1 VRVDERNRVQVS
13 VIVSTYNT
21 VKDLDECLGSI
32 IAQTKLPKEVLVIN
46 NAMDARTKDLIER
59 RE

>member
-1 VRVDERNRVQVS
+1 VQVS
-13 VIVSTYNT
+13 AIVSTYNT

-46 NAMDARTKDLIER
+46 NAMDARTKDLIKR